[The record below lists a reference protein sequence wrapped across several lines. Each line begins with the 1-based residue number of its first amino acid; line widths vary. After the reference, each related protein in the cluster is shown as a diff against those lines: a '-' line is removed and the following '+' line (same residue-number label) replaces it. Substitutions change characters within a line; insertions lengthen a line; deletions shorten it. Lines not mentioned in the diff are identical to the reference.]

1 MYQEEL
7 RTIEEISSRD
17 TKQGAVK
24 DAENS
29 FENLIMR
36 PRAPPLTFGTSQKIQ
51 QGPPAV
57 PQRRRLSQSSVGCS
71 AAGGGLEEGA
81 FSAAKTSEGKSS
93 LEEGRVSKPGINSV
107 ELLKDDKVEETLA
120 KSKGQSSTFSPALPR
135 ADGKPRVLPSSGG
148 PSTDKWEVP
157 RGKLYVRDSLGV
169 GAFGEVRRA
178 VLEII
183 GGKSEN
189 MMAAV
194 KILKGTAFT
203 LLFQF
208 RI

>member
-7 RTIEEISSRD
+7 TTIEEISSRD

-36 PRAPPLTFGTSQKIQ
+36 PRAPPLTFGTSKKIQ

-93 LEEGRVSKPGINSV
+93 LE
-107 ELLKDDKVEETLA
+107 
-120 KSKGQSSTFSPALPR
+120 
-135 ADGKPRVLPSSGG
+135 G

-189 MMAAV
+189 MMVAV
-194 KILKGTAFT
+194 KVLKGTAFT
-203 LLFQF
+203 LFAGFVACKQTSKS
-208 RI
+208 

>member
-1 MYQEEL
+1 MFDDFGLTLWDQFKSATFRFGNRMYQEEL

-71 AAGGGLEEGA
+71 AAGGGLEERA

-93 LEEGRVSKPGINSV
+93 LE
-107 ELLKDDKVEETLA
+107 
-120 KSKGQSSTFSPALPR
+120 
-135 ADGKPRVLPSSGG
+135 G

-157 RGKLYVRDSLGV
+157 QEKLYVRDSLGV

-189 MMAAV
+189 MMVAV
-194 KILKGTAFT
+194 KVLKGTAFT
-203 LLFQF
+203 LFAGFVACKQTSKS
-208 RI
+208 RCQD